1 MIKFNARK
9 LAAVAIAQDIN
20 SGSRPYLAGVYF
32 SGDKA
37 VATDGKLMTVAT
49 DDSFN
54 DGHHIMPVSKKA
66 ITALKNKKADL
77 VIFAND
83 TLSVR
88 SDQDEMLYLEPCKEI
103 DGTFPEWKNVVPDD
117 TGVVSHGTFAWSL
130 LERIVQTAKILSN
143 GLPGISFKGKGN
155 MEPHIVTYHANA
167 DVFSVVMPF
176 RRTSSK

>member
-20 SGSRPYLAGVYF
+20 SGTHLYLAGVYL

-37 VATDGKLMTVAT
+37 VATDGAMMTVAT
-49 DDSFN
+49 DDSFDN

-77 VIFAND
+77 VIFDND
-83 TLSVR
+83 TLTVYSDR
-88 SDQDEMLYLEPCKEI
+88 SEVLYLEPYKEI
-103 DGTFPEWKNVVPDD
+103 DGTFPEWKRVVPDD
-117 TGVVSHGTFAWSL
+117 TGVVSHGTFSWSL
-130 LERIVQTAKILSN
+130 LERIVQTAKILNN

-155 MEPHIVTYHANA
+155 MEPHVVTYHADA

-176 RRTSSK
+176 RTSDK

>member
-9 LAAVAIAQDIN
+9 LAAVAIAQE
-20 SGSRPYLAGVYF
+20 SGGRPYLAGVYL

-37 VATDGKLMTVAT
+37 VATDGHLMTVAT
-49 DDSFN
+49 DDSFDN

-77 VIFAND
+77 VIFDND

-103 DGTFPEWKNVVPDD
+103 DGTFPEWKRVVPDD

-143 GLPGISFKGKGN
+143 GLPGVSFKGKGN
-155 MEPHIVTYHANA
+155 MEPHIVTYHADA
-167 DVFSVVMPF
+167 DVFSVVMTF
-176 RRTSSK
+176 RTSSK